1 MENIPKDLQNIIYD
15 YVRQLKISN
24 INDNIK
30 DLYKNYERDEICPP
44 YKNTDWEDAFPF
56 PWYLTERNYNRPDH
70 ITYFKNPRK
79 CDWEGWE
86 F

>member
-30 DLYKNYERDEICPP
+30 DCLTKSKNNIV
-44 YKNTDWEDAFPF
+44 AIHVI
-56 PWYLTERNYNRPDH
+56 NYPS
-70 ITYFKNPRK
+70 
-79 CDWEGWE
+79 
-86 F
+86 